1 VGLKLYKFSQF
12 TIPVCALIFL
22 VILSGC
28 SFKNFSLMNLAK
40 SEIDVVADYHYMEV
54 ESLLKEL
61 TAKLYKRNPKYLN
74 SKLKSNGQTFA
85 IKDRL
90 ENIFGSPGKINM
102 HGISEHGIA
111 AIELSLDGEFQGD
124 RVFAFMAGLT
134 EMVRKSYGY
143 RHDFFIHNALKEQ
156 DLYLSARNLE
166 IALWR
171 ITSFKSESGDP
182 LILTNS
188 RDGETENLSYERL
201 FGKMI
206 SLQDMLAKIMSGKNN
221 RIIKT
226 VVKKVATTAFVPF

>member
-1 VGLKLYKFSQF
+1 MYKFSQF
-12 TIPVCALIFL
+12 TIVVCALIFL
-22 VILSGC
+22 VALTGC
-28 SFKNFSLMNLAK
+28 AFKNFSLTNLAK
-40 SEIDVVADYHYMEV
+40 SEIDVVADYHYIEI

-74 SKLKSNGQTFA
+74 SRLKSNGQTFT
-85 IKDRL
+85 IEGRL

-102 HGISEHGIA
+102 LNISEHGTA
-111 AIELSLDGEFQGD
+111 AIELSLDSQFQGD

-134 EMVRKSYGY
+134 DMVRRSYGY
-143 RHDFFIHNALKEQ
+143 RHDFFIYDDLKEQ

-166 IALWR
+166 IAFWR
-171 ITSFKSESGDP
+171 ITSLRSESGDP
-182 LILTNS
+182 FILTNS

-206 SLQDMLAKIMSGKNN
+206 SLQDMLAQIMSGKNN

-226 VVKKVATTAFVPF
+226 VVKKVAATAFFPF